1 MRNKSLSPVVSS
13 RWSVRKL
20 GWIPASVSAL
30 LLATRLVAYPPAP
43 HHVFYG
49 LVRDEYGTPL
59 TVSGAEVIL
68 TTPGGRELKAAV
80 FQGGEAGV
88 NYRLEVPMDAGLTDD
103 VYQPTAMQ
111 PTVPFQMK
119 VVVNKKVYLPME
131 LKGKTAQMGLP
142 GKRTQLDLTLG
153 EDTDGDGLPDA
164 WERMI
169 HRDIRKVNPTDDPD
183 GDGLTNL
190 QEYLAGTYALDAS
203 DGLRLDIQG
212 VSHGEPLMRFVAI
225 RGRTYTLL
233 GSTDFKTWEPVSF
246 RIPSEGAT
254 AVVRSG
260 YQSATVTPVTVQA
273 VTANLPAAP
282 TFFRLRVQ

>member
-1 MRNKSLSPVVSS
+1 MRNKSQSPVVPPRSS
-13 RWSVRKL
+13 GRRS
-20 GWIPASVSAL
+20 GWVPLSVSAL
-30 LLATRLVAYPPAP
+30 LLAVRLVAYPPAP

-49 LVRDEYGTPL
+49 MVRDEYGTPL
-59 TVSGAEVIL
+59 VVSGAEVIL
-68 TTPGGRELKAAV
+68 TTPGGRELKTPV
-80 FQGGEAGV
+80 FQGGEPGV

-119 VVVNKKVYLPME
+119 VVVNRKTYLPME
-131 LKGKTAQMGLP
+131 LKGKTGQMGLP
-142 GKRTQLDLTLG
+142 GQRTQLDLTLG
-153 EDTDGDGLPDA
+153 EDSDGDGLPDA

-169 HRDIRKVNPTDDPD
+169 DRDIRKVNPTDDPD

-212 VSHGEPLMRFVAI
+212 VSQGEPMLRFVAI
-225 RGRTYTLL
+225 RGRSYTLM
-233 GSTDFKTWEPVSF
+233 GSTDFKTWVPVNF
-246 RIPSEGAT
+246 RIPAEGAT
-254 AVVRSG
+254 AAVRSG
-260 YQSATVTPVTVQA
+260 YQPSKVTPVTVQA
-273 VTANLPAAP
+273 VTAPLPVAP